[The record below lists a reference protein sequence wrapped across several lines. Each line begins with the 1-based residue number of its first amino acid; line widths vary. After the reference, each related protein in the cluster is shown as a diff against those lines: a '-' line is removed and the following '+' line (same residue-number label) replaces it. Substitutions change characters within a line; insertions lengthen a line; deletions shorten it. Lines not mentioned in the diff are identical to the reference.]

1 MIKAV
6 SVLVGDV
13 VKGVVYFEQEVCLD
27 FSIINN
33 FIINNRLKIFDITKE

>member
-13 VKGVVYFEQEVCLD
+13 VKGVVYFEQEV
-27 FSIINN
+27 SINFAINN
-33 FIINNRLKIFDITKE
+33 E